1 MAAGACRRRLPPAR
15 ARNAAPVHRVK
26 EWEERAAAPARVSP
40 FPVCVLTRGVVLGTR
55 VCTYSTRT
63 ASSVQYR
70 ACLKSPSRTT
80 PALRA
85 TRKGMGKGCGPPY
98 RAAPQHPPSLRTRPT
113 RRGRPTCGR
122 RSHRSHAN
130 RLASILAWTRPAG
143 GGGGGGG
150 TTGRQFT
157 PLAVRRPTRPQGEGT
172 THQGWCQRR
181 EGMAVGG
188 GGMYTLLPAGP
199 AAVPPLRGAPL
210 RPLPPTGR
218 PAMCACGRDTRKHTH
233 PRAPSPLSTVHT
245 IV

>member
-143 GGGGGGG
+143 GGGGEEAQPAANSLPSPCDDQ
-150 TTGRQFT
+150 RAHREKEQ
-157 PLAVRRPTRPQGEGT
+157 PTRGGVKDGRGWQSVAVVCTHCSQPAPPLSPHCAEPPSAPYHPQGDRPCARAVV
-172 THQGWCQRR
+172 THANTRTPG
-181 EGMAVGG
+181 
-188 GGMYTLLPAGP
+188 LLPP
-199 AAVPPLRGAPL
+199 SQRY
-210 RPLPPTGR
+210 
-218 PAMCACGRDTRKHTH
+218 TR
-233 PRAPSPLSTVHT
+233 
-245 IV
+245 